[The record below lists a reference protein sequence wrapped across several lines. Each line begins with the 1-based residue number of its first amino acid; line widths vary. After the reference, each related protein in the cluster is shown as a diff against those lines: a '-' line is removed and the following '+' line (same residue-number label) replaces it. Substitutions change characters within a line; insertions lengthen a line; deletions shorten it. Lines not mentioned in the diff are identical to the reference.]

1 MNRVLERLGAIAA
14 RRSWIVILAWLVILG
29 GLLGARQ
36 AFGGEYIKTTRCPV
50 PARLPA
56 LTSSTARSPSK
67 AGRPAR
73 SCSTPRTGRS
83 RRSKPP

>member
-1 MNRVLERLGAIAA
+1 MNRALERLGAFAA

-36 AFGGEYIKTTRCPV
+36 AFGGEYVNDYTVSGSDSATGLDVLKVVT
-50 PARLPA
+50 
-56 LTSSTARSPSK
+56 
-67 AGRPAR
+67 PAR